1 MIISESDAIWA
12 ADEFINYYKKF
23 TSIEDYLR
31 FTKRAYLPPSNPLF
45 PLSDDI
51 FNEDMSPQ
59 DMEFD
64 IRFVGE
70 RFKNSLP
77 QEYYH
82 NMLSATSSAL
92 IESSIPGRE
101 LKWIIYERNTQ
112 LIVGFIRFGSPTIN
126 SKPRNMWLGE
136 APDLSLLNK
145 HTVMGF
151 NIVPTQPFGYNYLGG
166 KLLTLICCS
175 HFTREHLSNIFEKPI
190 ALFETTSLY
199 GSSSA
204 ASQYDGLKPF
214 VRFKGL
220 TESNFAPL
228 LHDEVFHRVH
238 NQFLEWNDGIAL
250 VESMTKRGTPTASK
264 KLKRQTKMVAI
275 IRKSLKCKEKLAEFN
290 ATMLHALSLTEKKRA
305 YMSDYGY
312 GNVREVLRGEEEL
325 IPGQNWNKFYLE
337 NIIQWWKRKATKR
350 YEKLKKDGRIRNR
363 IELWTEDD
371 NIQIIR

>member
-45 PLSDDI
+45 PLSGDI

-126 SKPRNMWLGE
+126 SRPRNIWLGG

-175 HFTREHLSNIFEKPI
+175 HFAREHLSTIFEKPI
-190 ALFETTSLY
+190 AVFETTSLY
-199 GSSSA
+199 GSTSA

-214 VRFKGL
+214 IRFKGL
-220 TESNFAPL
+220 TDSKFAPL
-228 LHDEVFHRVH
+228 LHNEVFHRLH
-238 NQFLEWNDGIAL
+238 DQFTIWNNNKPL
-250 VESMTKRGTPTASK
+250 TEVTASGK
-264 KLKRQTKMVAI
+264 KLKRQTKMVSI
-275 IRKSLKCKEKLAEFN
+275 IRNSLK
-290 ATMLHALSLTEKKRA
+290 
-305 YMSDYGY
+305 D
-312 GNVREVLRGEEEL
+312 EES
-325 IPGQNWNKFYLE
+325 KSARDSF
-337 NIIQWWKRKATKR
+337 R
-350 YEKLKKDGRIRNR
+350 Y
-363 IELWTEDD
+363 
-371 NIQIIR
+371 

>member
-45 PLSDDI
+45 PLSGDI

-126 SKPRNMWLGE
+126 SRPRNIWLGG

-175 HFTREHLSNIFEKPI
+175 HFAREHLSTIFEKPI
-190 ALFETTSLY
+190 AVFETTSLY
-199 GSSSA
+199 GSTSA

-214 VRFKGL
+214 IRFKGL
-220 TESNFAPL
+220 TDSKFAPL
-228 LHDEVFHRVH
+228 LHNEVFHRLH
-238 NQFLEWNDGIAL
+238 DQFTIWNDNKPL
-250 VESMTKRGTPTASK
+250 TEVTASGK
-264 KLKRQTKMVAI
+264 KLKRQTKMVSI
-275 IRKSLKCKEKLAEFN
+275 IRNSLKDEEKLKKFN
-290 ATMLHALSLTEKKRA
+290 EVIAHAFGLTEQKRF
-305 YMSDYGY
+305 YTSDYGY
-312 GNVREVLRGEEEL
+312 SNVREVLLGEQDTL
-325 IPGQNWNKFYLE
+325 VKGQNWDKFYLE